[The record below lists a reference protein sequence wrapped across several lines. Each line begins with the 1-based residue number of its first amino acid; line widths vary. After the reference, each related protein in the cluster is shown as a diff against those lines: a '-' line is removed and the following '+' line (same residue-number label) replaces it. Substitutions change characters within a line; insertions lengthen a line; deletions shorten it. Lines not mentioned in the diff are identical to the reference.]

1 MEHPRFG
8 SIMSVTTT
16 LPVKGG
22 DELFTFYG
30 YQKSN
35 RAEFEWYFEEL
46 EKVEKEEKKK
56 KKRKQN

>member
-8 SIMSVTTT
+8 SIMSVATT
-16 LPVKGG
+16 LPVKAG

-30 YQKSN
+30 YKKSDHDT
-35 RAEFEWYFEEL
+35 FEWYFEEL
-46 EKVEKEEKKK
+46 EKLEKEEKKK